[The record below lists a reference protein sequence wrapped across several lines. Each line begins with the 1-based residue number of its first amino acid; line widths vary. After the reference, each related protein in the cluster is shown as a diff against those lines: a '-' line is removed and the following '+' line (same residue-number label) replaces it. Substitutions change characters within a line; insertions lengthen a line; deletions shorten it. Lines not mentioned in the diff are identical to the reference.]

1 MSVCHTTSWP
11 GSVLATGALLCIAA
25 GAAPL
30 RAQQGNAEEIAGTWV
45 IDIERSD
52 DARRKLQESVEPDG
66 GASRRRRGAGG
77 VILGGRREAGGDI
90 RRARIEGP
98 PPAFVDAWIES
109 VSRIALERSNGMI
122 ILHREGRDTLVLVPD
137 GRERAIET
145 ADLAEPILR
154 TARWDGHDL
163 IVETKLGKAVRI
175 EEKYDAREEDGRVE
189 LRVETKISGDR
200 VPRGIEFRRVYTRE
214 QSSS

>member
-1 MSVCHTTSWP
+1 MPFRHATSCPRSMLVAAFLW
-11 GSVLATGALLCIAA
+11 LAA
-25 GAAPL
+25 GGAPL
-30 RAQQGNAEEIAGTWV
+30 RAQQKNVEEIAGTWV
-45 IDIERSD
+45 IDVERSD
-52 DARRKLQESVEPDG
+52 DARRKLRESVEPDG

-77 VILGGRREAGGDI
+77 VILGGRGEARAGI
-90 RRARIEGP
+90 NRARIEGP

-109 VSRIALERSNGMI
+109 VSRIALERANGTI

-137 GRERAIET
+137 DRDRAIET
-145 ADLAEPILR
+145 ADVAEPILR
-154 TARWDGHDL
+154 KARWDGHDL

-200 VPRGIEFRRVYTRE
+200 VPRSIEFRRVYTRAST
-214 QSSS
+214 QS

>member
-1 MSVCHTTSWP
+1 MSFRHTTSCRR
-11 GSVLATGALLCIAA
+11 SVFVAGAFLWLA

-30 RAQQGNAEEIAGTWV
+30 RAQHANVEEIAGTWI
-45 IDIERSD
+45 IDLERSD
-52 DARRKLQESVEPDG
+52 DARRKLQESIEPDG

-77 VILGGRREAGGDI
+77 VILGGRVEAGGGI

-98 PPAFVDAWIES
+98 PPGFVDAWIES
-109 VSRIALERSNGMI
+109 VSRIGLERSSGTI
-122 ILHREGRDTLVLVPD
+122 ILHREGRDSLVLVPD

-145 ADLAEPILR
+145 GDAAEPILR
-154 TARWDGHDL
+154 KARWDGHDL

-175 EEKYDAREEDGRVE
+175 EEKFDAREEDGRVE

-214 QSSS
+214 STQS